1 MFFDGGGRSMTA
13 EQKSSIFAAE
23 RWSDI
28 EQELA
33 AFEQREL
40 IFLAR
45 ERDQRLRELSTWLK
59 VDIATLNSRDFA
71 A

>member
-1 MFFDGGGRSMTA
+1 MTA
-13 EQKSSIFAAE
+13 GQRPSIFAAE
-23 RWSDI
+23 RWGDI

-40 IFLAR
+40 KFLAR
-45 ERDQRLRELSTWLK
+45 ERDQRLRDLSTWLK
-59 VDIATLNSRDFA
+59 VDIAALNSRDFA